1 MIIRKLDLQKY
12 DRVKRLKLINSICG
26 IRGVHL
32 IGSKSK
38 NNNPNLAIFSS
49 VTHLGSN
56 PPLLSFISRPD
67 NIVKRD
73 TLRNIKQT
81 KHFTINSIEADII
94 KNAHQT
100 SGKYDSEKSE
110 FQECNIQDQYID
122 EFPIPFVANSNIKI
136 GLRFRDSII
145 IKHNHTELVIGEIV
159 LIKTRYKSLEKN
171 FNKTTSIIGLNSYY
185 SHRKIKEMPYIK
197 IK

>member
-81 KHFTINSIEADII
+81 KYFTINSIEADII

-122 EFPIPFVANSNIKI
+122 QFPVPFVANSNIKI
-136 GLRFRDSII
+136 GLRFLESII
-145 IKHNHTELVIGEIV
+145 IKHNQTELVIGEII
-159 LIKTRYKSLEKN
+159 LIKTKYKNLEKN
-171 FNKTTSIIGLNSYY
+171 FNKTVSIIGLNSYY
-185 SHRKIKEMPYIK
+185 NHHKITELPYIK

>member
-1 MIIRKLDLQKY
+1 MIIRRLDLKKY
-12 DRVKRLKLINSICG
+12 DRIKRLKLINSICG
-26 IRGVHL
+26 IRSVHL
-32 IGSKSK
+32 IGSKS
-38 NNNPNLAIFSS
+38 NNNSNLAIFSS

-81 KHFTINSIEADII
+81 KYFTINSIEEKII

-122 EFPIPFVANSNIKI
+122 QFPIPFVADSNVKI
-136 GLRFRDSII
+136 GLRFLDSIL
-145 IKHNHTELVIGEIV
+145 IKHNKTQLVIGEIV
-159 LIKTRYKSLEKN
+159 LIKTKYKNLERN
-171 FNKTTSIIGLNSYY
+171 FRKATSVIGLNSYY
-185 SHRKIKEMPYIK
+185 KHQKITEIPRVKLF
-197 IK
+197 